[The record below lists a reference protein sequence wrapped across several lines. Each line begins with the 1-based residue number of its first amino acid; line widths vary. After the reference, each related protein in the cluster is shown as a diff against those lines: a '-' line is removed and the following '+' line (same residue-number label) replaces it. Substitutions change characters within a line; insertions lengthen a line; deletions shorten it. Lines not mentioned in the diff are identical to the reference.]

1 MDDPIP
7 LLITIII
14 LILISAYFSATETA
28 FSKYNKVKMKKLA
41 NDGDRKAKTV
51 MKLSDD
57 FDRLL
62 STILIGNNIVNI
74 ASASLS
80 TILFTKLL
88 GDIGVSVSTIVMTI
102 IVLIFGEITPKSIAN
117 DMPVK
122 IALLSAPILS
132 IVFQIFKPLNYL
144 FSLWKKVTN
153 KFFNFQN
160 TAEEIT
166 EQEIAYLVEEAT
178 QEGNINARSSNLI
191 MNAIEFDDL
200 DVMDICTPR
209 TDIVAIKETAGIDE
223 IMKTFENCGFSR
235 LPVFHDTID
244 DIYGFI
250 SQKDFYR
257 YMVHGQ
263 QNLDKIIHPILFVTP
278 TMSISNL
285 MAKLQKDHVHI
296 SLIVDEFGNTLG
308 IATLEDILEEL
319 VGEIWDEHDM
329 VVDYVIPIS
338 ETEYRVYG
346 TANISKVLEKFGISC
361 DTTYVSIN
369 GFLIDKL
376 KRIPQIGDH
385 FNYEGLYIEITK
397 ADSRRALEIM
407 IRKEE
412 GETQREVV
420 F

>member
-1 MDDPIP
+1 
-7 LLITIII
+7 
-14 LILISAYFSATETA
+14 
-28 FSKYNKVKMKKLA
+28 
-41 NDGDRKAKTV
+41 
-51 MKLSDD
+51 
-57 FDRLL
+57 
-62 STILIGNNIVNI
+62 
-74 ASASLS
+74 
-80 TILFTKLL
+80 
-88 GDIGVSVSTIVMTI
+88 
-102 IVLIFGEITPKSIAN
+102 
-117 DMPVK
+117 
-122 IALLSAPILS
+122 
-132 IVFQIFKPLNYL
+132 
-144 FSLWKKVTN
+144 
-153 KFFNFQN
+153 
-160 TAEEIT
+160 
-166 EQEIAYLVEEAT
+166 
-178 QEGNINARSSNLI
+178 
-191 MNAIEFDDL
+191 
-200 DVMDICTPR
+200 
-209 TDIVAIKETAGIDE
+209 
-223 IMKTFENCGFSR
+223 
-235 LPVFHDTID
+235 
-244 DIYGFI
+244 
-250 SQKDFYR
+250 
-257 YMVHGQ
+257 
-263 QNLDKIIHPILFVTP
+263 
-278 TMSISNL
+278 

-407 IRKEE
+407 IRQEE